1 MCYNFFEVVRMAID
15 GVFLNLLIKELTP
28 NLLNGKIRKI
38 NQINKNDL
46 IFSIRCNGNNFEL
59 LMSVNSKYST
69 INITNVK
76 HKNSKSNFM
85 FSTILKKYVLNGTII
100 GITQIEND
108 RIVKLIIENRNE
120 LGDLNKFELI
130 IEIMGKH
137 SNISLVEFNSQ
148 KVLDS
153 IKHLSLNNNS
163 YRKLLPGSIYKYPP
177 KDDLKLNPYDFNIE
191 KLSKLLNIIEMNES
205 MYSKIFQG
213 VSITLSKFIF
223 ELILNKPIEQKFQML
238 SEIFNDFKISPILY
252 KKNEIYKDFYCFDID
267 SFEEKTKFDSL
278 NQLLDDF
285 IYKKNKFDN
294 LNGKLLNLQKIITSK
309 IQKIHNKINLLEVSL
324 KQSENKDIYKLYGDL
339 ISSNI
344 YMLKGEEEILN
355 VQNYFSE
362 NYENVSIKLN
372 PKLNASQNID
382 KYYKKYKKLKKS
394 EIINKSNI
402 EECKKEIEYLNS
414 VLLNLENIHTENEI
428 DEIKNE
434 LSKSGYIKNTK
445 SKNKSFVATSSPH
458 HYITSGG
465 VSIFVGKN
473 NIQNELLTF
482 KLSKKD
488 HIWFHTKN
496 IPGSHVV
503 LAHNNPNEK
512 LIELA
517 GQIAAFHSKASSSSN
532 VPIDYTKIKNVKKM
546 PHAKPGMV
554 IYTSQNTVYVTP
566 PQNLDELN
574 LTLKD

>member
-1 MCYNFFEVVRMAID
+1 MCYNFFEVVCMALD

-59 LMSVNSKYST
+59 LMSINSKYST
-69 INITNVK
+69 INITNIK
-76 HKNSKSNFM
+76 HENSKNNFM
-85 FSTILKKYVLNGTII
+85 FSTILKKHVLNGMII
-100 GITQIEND
+100 GINQIEND

-120 LGDLNKFELI
+120 LGELNKFELI

-137 SNISLVEFNSQ
+137 SNISLVEFHSQ

-153 IKHLSLNNNS
+153 IKHLSLKNNT
-163 YRKLLPGSIYKYPP
+163 YRTLIPGSIYKYPP
-177 KDDLKLNPYDFNIE
+177 RDDLKLNPYNFDIE
-191 KLSKLLNIIEMNES
+191 KLHKLLNVIEINGS

-213 VSITLSKFIF
+213 VSISLSKFIF
-223 ELILNKPIEQKFQML
+223 GITLDKPIEQKFQII
-238 SEIFNDFKISPILY
+238 SKIFKDSKSSPILY
-252 KKNEIYKDFYCFDID
+252 TKNGVYKDFYCFDIKCFD
-267 SFEEKTKFDSL
+267 EKIEFNCL

-294 LNGKLLNLQKIITSK
+294 LNGKLLNIQKIIMYN
-309 IQKIHNKINLLEVSL
+309 IQRINNKINLLEISL

-344 YMLKGEEEILN
+344 YTLKGGEEILN

-362 NYENVSIKLN
+362 TCENISIKLN
-372 PKLNASQNID
+372 PKLTASQNID

-434 LSKSGYIKNTK
+434 LSKSGYLRNTK
-445 SKNKSFVATSSPH
+445 NKNKVSVASSSPH
-458 HYITSGG
+458 HYITSSGI
-465 VSIFVGKN
+465 SIFVGRN

-517 GQIAAFHSKASSSSN
+517 GKLAAFHSKASSSSN
-532 VPIDYTKIKNVKKM
+532 VPVDYTKIKNVKKM
-546 PHAKPGMV
+546 AHSKPGIV

-566 PQNLDELN
+566 PNDLSELN
-574 LTLKD
+574 LTLKE